1 MSKNAK
7 SPITTNETLP
17 PFNKGDIVHFKKERI
32 AKYGK
37 EGGSYEEYKFNL
49 NHRYQIVRLYN
60 ADCCGVTNLE
70 DGTTHFITS
79 MYEYL
84 ISVEDWREKKLK
96 QLGV

>member
-7 SPITTNETLP
+7 FPITTNETLP

-32 AKYGK
+32 
-37 EGGSYEEYKFNL
+37 SIMDEYKFNL
-49 NHRYQIVRLYN
+49 NDRYQIERLYT
-60 ADCCGVTNLE
+60 ADCCRVKNLE
-70 DGTTHFITS
+70 DGTIHVMS
-79 MYEYL
+79 NMYDYL